1 MKRTRH
7 AAGVADALRD
17 LGTAAKGTDNLMPY
31 IIRCVEQYCTVGEI
45 SDALRDVWGEH
56 TQSVQF

>member
-1 MKRTRH
+1 VKRTRH
-7 AAGVADALRD
+7 AAGVTSALRD

-31 IIRCVEQYCTVGEI
+31 LIACVEQYCTVGEI